1 MIKQLFIDIETAPYE
16 AYVWRTGKQ
25 FVSHNSLKWGHR
37 DGNIICVCYKWGHEK
52 KVHHIEWNQDG
63 DKELIKSLVPVL
75 LEADEIIAQNGDRFD
90 IPYINTRI
98 VANKLEA
105 TPIWKTA
112 DTLIIARKRFR
123 CPSNRLD
130 ALGQFLLGEGK
141 MDTNFGM
148 WVDIK
153 ENDCPKA
160 MAKMVKYCK
169 KDVVLLQ
176 RVYEEIA
183 GFHRPKTHV
192 GVATG
197 GEKWTCA
204 YCGSQEVKKHKTTYT
219 AAGTKQHQMQCT
231 KCHRYYT
238 ISHTAF
244 VDYNEWRNDQREKQ
258 RGK

>member
-1 MIKQLFIDIETAPYE
+1 MIKQLYVDIETAPYE

-25 FVSHNSLKWGHR
+25 FVSHDSLKWGHR
-37 DGNIICVCYKWGHEK
+37 DGNIICVCYKWKHEK
-52 KVHHIEWNQDG
+52 KVHSIEWNQDG
-63 DKELIKSLVPVL
+63 DKELVEKLVPVL
-75 LEADEIIAQNGDRFD
+75 VEADEIIAQNGDRFD

-105 TPIWKTA
+105 APIWKTV
-112 DTLIIARKRFR
+112 DTLVIARKRFR
-123 CPSNRLD
+123 FPSNRLD
-130 ALGQFLLGEGK
+130 ALGHFLLGEGK
-141 MDTNFGM
+141 IKTDFKM

-153 ENDCPKA
+153 EDDCPKA

-204 YCGSQEVKKHKTTYT
+204 HCGSQDVSKAKTRYT
-219 AAGTKQHQMQCT
+219 AAGTPQHQMQCNN
-231 KCHRYYT
+231 CHKYYT
-238 ISHTAF
+238 MSNKSF
-244 VDYNEWRNDQREKQ
+244 VEFIDWRNEQEK
-258 RGK
+258 